1 MRLSGRKRSFRTQPF
16 TERQR
21 LALLSL
27 IALNL
32 AVFVAQL
39 FLEICQPGSVRQYL
53 GLSQQGID
61 QAYSWQFVTAIFLH
75 DGPWHLLGNL
85 LIFYLLGRDLEVII
99 GQRHFVYLYLAG
111 GIAGELGHLFLLPST
126 TVLYA
131 ASGGVAAVVAAYAT
145 ILPELELTAMMF
157 FIVPVRLK
165 AKHIAYAATA
175 LAALLVCVDR
185 QGIVV
190 HSAYLGGGAA
200 GWLYAH
206 LLGFGQ
212 PSFLQR
218 FLRHHKVEAERIRH
232 LSLGD
237 LMTQEI
243 DPLLEKISRDGV
255 FSLTRSERRLL
266 SQARQRMLQRDQDKD

>member
-1 MRLSGRKRSFRTQPF
+1 MRLSGRKRSFRASPSI
-16 TERQR
+16 ERQR
-21 LALLSL
+21 LALLTL
-27 IALNL
+27 IAINL
-32 AVFVAQL
+32 SVYIAQL
-39 FLEICQPGSVRQYL
+39 FLEVCQPGSVREYL
-53 GLSQQGID
+53 GLSQHGID
-61 QAYSWQFVTAIFLH
+61 QAYSWQFATAFFLH

-111 GIAGELGHLFLLPST
+111 GVAGELGHLFLLPSN
-126 TVLYA
+126 TVLFA

-165 AKHIAYAATA
+165 AKHIAYGATA
-175 LAALLVCVDR
+175 LAALLVCIDR
-185 QGIVV
+185 QGVVV

-206 LLGFGQ
+206 LLGFGR

-218 FLRHHKVEAERIRH
+218 FLRHQKLETERLRH

-243 DPLLEKISRDGV
+243 NPLLEKISRDGL

-266 SQARQRMLQRDQDKD
+266 AQARMRMLQRDGEE